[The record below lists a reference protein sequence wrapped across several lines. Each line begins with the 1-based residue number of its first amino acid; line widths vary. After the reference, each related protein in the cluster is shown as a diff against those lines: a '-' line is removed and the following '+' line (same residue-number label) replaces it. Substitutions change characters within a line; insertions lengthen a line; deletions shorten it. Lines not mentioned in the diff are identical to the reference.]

1 MTTIQ
6 IRIDEKTKR
15 SAQKVLDK
23 LGLDL
28 TTAIKGYLKQIS
40 LQKGI
45 PFRFVTEN
53 GLTPAEERAIL
64 KASREAKAGK
74 NVSGPFTSVD
84 ELFDHLLKK

>member
-15 SAQKVLDK
+15 QAQRVLDA
-23 LGLDL
+23 LGLDM
-28 TTAIKGYLKQIS
+28 TTAIKGYLKQIA
-40 LQKGI
+40 LQRGI

-64 KASREAKAGK
+64 RASREAKAGK
-74 NVSGPFTSVD
+74 NVSGPFMSVE
-84 ELFDHLLKK
+84 ELFEDLEK